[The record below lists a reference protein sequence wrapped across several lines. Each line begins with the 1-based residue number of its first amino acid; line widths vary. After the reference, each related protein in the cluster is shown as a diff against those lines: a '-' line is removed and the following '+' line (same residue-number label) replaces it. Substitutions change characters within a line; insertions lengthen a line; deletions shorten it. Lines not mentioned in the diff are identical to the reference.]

1 MLQKIEQIIDLRK
14 KEVPLITIYGDGDD
28 EDYAFTQ
35 LIWRLIPG
43 YDVSVA
49 TPKTRDELI
58 LNAYNSALVFIMVG
72 EGDDETISANLAKT
86 LAKTEGVVADVIA
99 MTTHPDIRAR
109 LHILSARFDAIYN
122 LHIVGSEEFR
132 KIFNHKLAKG
142 IMRLAS
148 RKQEDEYRAFLGY
161 LSVSADAFIVFDS
174 LKRIFYV
181 SPQYQLLFSKGREML
196 TRGQHAQKMFDAM
209 VLEMSLGP
217 ENEDFEHIFNFWNTL
232 SGELEICLESQTGLL
247 DSRPTLEAPPPQVPN
262 HEIQSSEAQL
272 DHGGGEKNFYR
283 LTATSLPEGQGILVS
298 ITNITSYKQQEH
310 QLARQQQELS
320 RALAAEQEAS
330 SLQKQFI
337 SMVSHEFRNPLAI
350 IDGNAQIIEKFGE
363 KITGGELK
371 QRLKT
376 IRAAVSRTIGMMET
390 LLSSNLLR
398 TGKLDLNREIFNLP
412 DLIRD
417 ICEEQAN
424 LSSGHMILVQ
434 NEIIQG
440 DVCLDKKFMTIII
453 TNLLSNALK
462 FTPVQGGQVI
472 IKLSEKQQNDQLFI
486 EIAVQDNGRGIPP
499 SDMTH
504 IFQKFFRASNATG
517 IAGSGVGL
525 SLVRDLVHL
534 HKGEI
539 FVESQL
545 NQGTVFKTI
554 FPQNHSASESRG
566 V

>member
-1 MLQKIEQIIDLRK
+1 MLQKIEQIVDLRK
-14 KEVPLITIYGDGDD
+14 KDVPLITIYGDDGDY
-28 EDYAFTQ
+28 EFTQ
-35 LIWRLIPG
+35 FIWGLIPG
-43 YDVSVA
+43 FDVAVVS
-49 TPKTRDELI
+49 PKNTEDLI
-58 LNAYNSALVFIMVG
+58 MHAYNSALIFILIG
-72 EGDDETISANLAKT
+72 EGQDEQIYSELAQK
-86 LAKTEGVVADVIA
+86 LAQTEGIVADVIA
-99 MTTHPDIRAR
+99 MTAHPDIRAR
-109 LHILSARFDAIYN
+109 LHILSNRFDAIYN
-122 LHIVGSEEFR
+122 LKIVGRQEFP
-132 KIFNHKLAKG
+132 KIFNHKLSKG
-142 IMRLAS
+142 MMRLAS

-196 TRGQHAQKMFDAM
+196 VRGQHAQKMFDAM
-209 VLEMSLGP
+209 ILETGLQP
-217 ENEDFEHIFNFWNTL
+217 QNEEFDRIFNFWNKL
-232 SGELEICLESQTGLL
+232 SGELEICLESTELQ
-247 DSRPTLEAPPPQVPN
+247 DSHPTLEDSPPQLQN
-262 HEIQSSEAQL
+262 HEIQSSDAQL
-272 DHGGGEKNFYR
+272 DHGDGVKNYYR
-283 LTATSLPEGQGILVS
+283 LTATNLTDGEGILVS
-298 ITNITSYKQQEH
+298 LTNITSYKQQEH
-310 QLARQQQELS
+310 QLARQQQQLS

-350 IDGNAQIIEKFGE
+350 IDGNAQLIEKFGE

-434 NEIIQG
+434 NESVHE

-462 FTPVQGGQVI
+462 FTPTQGGQVV

-486 EIAVQDNGRGIPP
+486 EIAVQDNGRGIPS
-499 SDMTH
+499 SDMAH

-545 NQGTVFKTI
+545 NQGTIFTAI
-554 FPQNHSASESRG
+554 FPRNYSASESRG
-566 V
+566 A

>member
-1 MLQKIEQIIDLRK
+1 MLQKIEQIVDLRK
-14 KEVPLITIYGDGDD
+14 KDVPLITIYGDDGDY
-28 EDYAFTQ
+28 EFTQ
-35 LIWRLIPG
+35 FIWGLIPG
-43 YDVSVA
+43 FDVAVVS
-49 TPKTRDELI
+49 PKNTEDLI
-58 LNAYNSALVFIMVG
+58 MHAYNSALIFILIG
-72 EGDDETISANLAKT
+72 EGQDEQIYSELAQK
-86 LAKTEGVVADVIA
+86 LAQTDGIVADVIA
-99 MTTHPDIRAR
+99 MTAHPDIRAR
-109 LHILSARFDAIYN
+109 LHILSNRFDAIYN
-122 LHIVGSEEFR
+122 LKIVGRQEFP
-132 KIFNHKLAKG
+132 KIFNHKLSKG
-142 IMRLAS
+142 MMRLAS

-209 VLEMSLGP
+209 ILETGLQP
-217 ENEDFEHIFNFWNTL
+217 QNEEFDRIFNFWNKL
-232 SGELEICLESQTGLL
+232 SGELEICLELTEVL
-247 DSRPTLEAPPPQVPN
+247 DSRPTLEDSPPQLQN
-262 HEIQSSEAQL
+262 HEIQSPDAQL
-272 DHGGGEKNFYR
+272 DHGERVKNYYR
-283 LTATSLPEGQGILVS
+283 LTATNLTDGEGILVS
-298 ITNITSYKQQEH
+298 LTNITSYKQQEH
-310 QLARQQQELS
+310 QLARQQQQLS

-350 IDGNAQIIEKFGE
+350 IDGNAQLIEKFGE

-434 NEIIQG
+434 NESVHE

-462 FTPVQGGQVI
+462 FTPTQGGQVI

-486 EIAVQDNGRGIPP
+486 EIAVQDNGRGIPS
-499 SDMTH
+499 SDMAH

-545 NQGTVFKTI
+545 NQGTIFTAI
-554 FPQNHSASESRG
+554 FPRNYSASESRG
-566 V
+566 A

>member
-232 SGELEICLESQTGLL
+232 SGELEVSLGFEEREQDFESQSTEHV
-247 DSRPTLEAPPPQVPN
+247 DN
-262 HEIQSSEAQL
+262 K
-272 DHGGGEKNFYR
+272 KNFYR

-534 HKGEI
+534 HEGEI
-539 FVESQL
+539 TVESQL
-545 NQGTVFKTI
+545 NQGTVFKAI
-554 FPQNHSASESRG
+554 FPQNHSASETRG

>member
-232 SGELEICLESQTGLL
+232 SGELEISLGFEEREQDFESQSTEHV
-247 DSRPTLEAPPPQVPN
+247 DN
-262 HEIQSSEAQL
+262 
-272 DHGGGEKNFYR
+272 KKKFYR
-283 LTATSLPEGQGILVS
+283 LTATNLTDGQGILVS

>member
-99 MTTHPDIRAR
+99 MTTHPDIRSR

-232 SGELEICLESQTGLL
+232 SGELEISLGFEEREQDFESQSTEHV
-247 DSRPTLEAPPPQVPN
+247 DN
-262 HEIQSSEAQL
+262 K
-272 DHGGGEKNFYR
+272 KNFYR
-283 LTATSLPEGQGILVS
+283 LTAASLSEGQGILVS

-424 LSSGHMILVQ
+424 LSIGHMILVQ

-486 EIAVQDNGRGIPP
+486 EIAVQDNGCGIPP

-534 HKGEI
+534 HEGEI
-539 FVESQL
+539 TVESQL
-545 NQGTVFKTI
+545 NQGTVFKAI